1 MQVLVTGGLGY
12 IGSHT
17 SVLLLEK
24 GYDVVIVDDL
34 SNSNE
39 KVLKNIFKITNKTP
53 AFEKID
59 LKERESVSKLFKNY
73 NFDGIIHFAAHKSVN
88 ESIHYPKKYF
98 QNNIGS
104 LENIIDEIK
113 LLKNPVNFIFS
124 SSCTVYGQADSM
136 PINETFKLKKAESP
150 YGQSKRKCE
159 EILES
164 VIKSGHCFKNI
175 TLRYFNPV
183 GAHPTSIIGELPI
196 GVPENLV
203 PYITQTAI
211 GKRDFLTVF
220 GNDYNTKDGTCIRDY
235 IHIMDL
241 AEVHISCLEKLIE
254 VNDDNYFKVY
264 NVGSGKGTS
273 VLELISLFENVNQ
286 LKLNYKIGKRRNG
299 DVIVAYADS
308 TKIKDELNWST
319 KYSLENALETAW
331 KWELNLKTNEQRN
344 QN

>member
-1 MQVLVTGGLGY
+1 
-12 IGSHT
+12 
-17 SVLLLEK
+17 
-24 GYDVVIVDDL
+24 
-34 SNSNE
+34 
-39 KVLKNIFKITNKTP
+39 
-53 AFEKID
+53 
-59 LKERESVSKLFKNY
+59 
-73 NFDGIIHFAAHKSVN
+73 
-88 ESIHYPKKYF
+88 
-98 QNNIGS
+98 
-104 LENIIDEIK
+104 
-113 LLKNPVNFIFS
+113 
-124 SSCTVYGQADSM
+124 M

-164 VIKSGHCFKNI
+164 VIESGHCLKNI

-299 DVIVAYADS
+299 DVIEAYADS